1 MTTKPEAIATAEAGD
16 RGQPGSSYAII
27 EAQIVRIAGDR
38 FEARA
43 KCSAG
48 SNQGYLQEHDSMH
61 ARGRGDTPAAAIEQ
75 IRADVMAWNIAGIP
89 VYERRNLLR
98 ELQYDAE
105 DATKTDAEDATKTN
119 DDSTEEVLDLLSR
132 SVVALEKAKNG
143 ASPLLANNLG
153 ALIGRA
159 EALWDAARREFN
171 RPE

>member
-89 VYERRNLLR
+89 VYSERLQYDCSR
-98 ELQYDAE
+98 ELQVRRRGRHQDE
-105 DATKTDAEDATKTN
+105 RRFHGG
-119 DDSTEEVLDLLSR
+119 SLGSFV
-132 SVVALEKAKNG
+132 
-143 ASPLLANNLG
+143 PLCRRTREGQERRQSLACEQLG
-153 ALIGRA
+153 RPHR
-159 EALWDAARREFN
+159 ARRSPVG
-171 RPE
+171 RRKTGIQ